1 MGVKGFG
8 WLWRPEM
15 GLKGLGWV
23 WRAWDGFKELEVGV
37 EGLRGV

>member
-37 EGLRGV
+37 ERLRWV

>member
-1 MGVKGFG
+1 MGMKGLG

-37 EGLRGV
+37 EGLRWV